1 VSPRSL
7 RPVAVAALLGVA
19 LSACTGSSSP
29 TTAATVGGSV
39 ITRDQLATAT
49 HVFESIAGVQQQAC
63 GSVDGPNDTQAA
75 ACARFSLGWLIKYRL
90 AETYAADP
98 SHPVTVPSA
107 LVTKSVQSFV
117 SSFGTKQVDES
128 LTANGVTSADLNHV
142 VGLDMLQRAVARAM
156 ALASVGGAGLRSLY
170 EQNIGQYTIVQ
181 LDHIVVKSKQQAEQL
196 YRRVTAPGAT
206 RDDFLAL
213 AKRYSIDPSAKQ
225 NSGSLG
231 SAYISALSD
240 PALIRV
246 ALQLQNGQISPPVK
260 TQGGWEVVRMQ
271 DKQVTPFSQVRKQLL
286 QRQGDTAFEAY
297 LKRQVASGAI
307 EVSPAYG
314 RYDARLLGV
323 VRIGSTDPSATPSVQ
338 TPVNAT
344 PTPTP

>member
-1 VSPRSL
+1 MNLRTL
-7 RPVAVAALLGVA
+7 RPVALAALLAVGS
-19 LSACTGSSSP
+19 SACAPSSSP

-39 ITRDQLATAT
+39 ITREQLATAT
-49 HVFESIAGVQQQAC
+49 RVFQSIAGVQQQGC
-63 GSVDGPNDTQAA
+63 GSVDGPNDTQEA
-75 ACARFSLGWLIKYRL
+75 ACARFSLGWLIRYRL
-90 AETYAADP
+90 AEAYAADP
-98 SHPVTVPSA
+98 SHPVTVPGA
-107 LVTKSVQSFV
+107 VVTRSVQSFM
-117 SSFGTKQVDES
+117 SSFGTKQVDQT
-128 LTANGVTSADLNHV
+128 LATNGATTADLTHL

-156 ALASVGGAGLRSLY
+156 ALASVGGAGLRSQY

-181 LDHIVVKSKQQAEQL
+181 LDHIVVKSRTRAEQL
-196 YRRVTAPGAT
+196 YRQVTAPGAT

-213 AKRYSIDPSAKQ
+213 AKKYSIDPSAKQ

-240 PALIRV
+240 PALMHV
-246 ALQLQNGQISPPVK
+246 ALTLQNGQISKPVR

-286 QRQGDTAFEAY
+286 QREGDTSFETF

-314 RYDARLLGV
+314 RFDPQMLDV
-323 VRIGSTDPSATPSVQ
+323 VRIGSTDPSATPSAQ
-338 TPVNAT
+338 APVNAT

>member
-1 VSPRSL
+1 VKLRSL
-7 RPVAVAALLGVA
+7 RPVALAALLGVA
-19 LSACTGSSSP
+19 LSACTSSSSP
-29 TTAATVGGSV
+29 TTAATVGASV
-39 ITRDQLATAT
+39 ITTDQLSTAT

-63 GSVDGPNDTQAA
+63 GSVDGPNDTQEA

-90 AETYAADP
+90 AEAYATDP
-98 SHPVTVPSA
+98 SHPVTVPA
-107 LVTKSVQSFV
+107 AIVTKSVQSFIA
-117 SSFGTKQVDES
+117 SFGTKQIDES
-128 LTANGVTSADLNHV
+128 LASNGVTTADLTHV
-142 VGLDMLQRAVARAM
+142 VSLDMLQRAVARAM
-156 ALASVGGAGLRSLY
+156 ALASFGGAGLRSQY

-181 LDHIVVKSKQQAEQL
+181 LDHIVVKSKQQAQQL
-196 YRRVTAPGAT
+196 YRQVTAPGAT

-213 AKRYSIDPSAKQ
+213 AKKYSIDPSATQ

-231 SAYISALSD
+231 SAYVSALSD

-246 ALQLQNGQISPPVK
+246 ALKLQNGQISPPVK

-271 DKQVTPFSQVRKQLL
+271 DRQVTPFSQVRKQLL
-286 QRQGDTAFEAY
+286 QRQGDTTFESY

-314 RYDARLLGV
+314 RYDAQLLDV
-323 VRIGSTDPSATPSVQ
+323 VRVGSTDPSASPSGQ